1 MKAYGKSWSYNVYC
15 CRYCLYWKGKRKGC
29 TYEDGCC
36 CPVPQK
42 PARRNS
48 VEIHYETVVAEKLPV
63 SECTDCPYSGQKC
76 RYTLTF
82 QNLGNQYLQSAMNCV
97 YGTWKPA
104 RLYALPATVSRQ
116 AVCPVQVPHRH
127 SLYSTCRYRRSP
139 SGCVNGIPPLR
150 HRYLWRSKAEATSF
164 LWMVTQHITKSMCS
178 TGQLT
183 ASGMRPPMCLM

>member
-63 SECTDCPYSGQKC
+63 SECTDCPYGRDSPC
-76 RYTLTF
+76 
-82 QNLGNQYLQSAMNCV
+82 LGWCTKEIM
-97 YGTWKPA
+97 
-104 RLYALPATVSRQ
+104 
-116 AVCPVQVPHRH
+116 
-127 SLYSTCRYRRSP
+127 RSF
-139 SGCVNGIPPLR
+139 GLLKERGKDNV
-150 HRYLWRSKAEATSF
+150 
-164 LWMVTQHITKSMCS
+164 
-178 TGQLT
+178 
-183 ASGMRPPMCLM
+183 